1 MNNEKRTKV
10 FNDHAQKVVAA
21 VCGAIAEAMKKGE
34 GLESVIFFGKFS
46 EMRATPK
53 VIYKVECR
61 GDEDVV
67 IGGEMTFAPKRPRT
81 RLTISENEISLRRAN
96 GFNGAVFCL
105 EKDIVDAL
113 VAFFARCHARR
124 M

>member
-61 GDEDVV
+61 GDEIVD
-67 IGGEMTFAPKRPRT
+67 R
-81 RLTISENEISLRRAN
+81 
-96 GFNGAVFCL
+96 VFG
-105 EKDIVDAL
+105 DIVACDNHSADSNCL
-113 VAFFARCHARR
+113 GLS
-124 M
+124 